1 MPLASPDLT
10 RHARALLPDFEL
22 QREIGRGGMGVVYL
36 ALDVKLDRP
45 VAVKVL
51 PEQLAATPGVRE
63 RFLREARTAAML
75 SHPGIVPIYRADELD
90 GVAFFVMRYVEG
102 PSLGE
107 LLSEGK
113 VLPPPEVAV
122 LLSQVARALDY
133 AHARGV
139 VHRDVKPE
147 NILIEHPTGTAGS
160 PMAARV
166 LVTDFGIA
174 RLAAASPLT
183 GTGQVLGTVHYMSP
197 EQANGEELDGRS
209 DLYSLGVVAFRAL
222 TGRLPF
228 DNESPVAVLVAHA
241 SKAPPTVRSVRADV
255 PAALATIVDRCLQK
269 DRGARY
275 QTGAELASAL
285 DAAGAPVARA
295 STALEVVSEQEAQSL
310 WALAAKLQAE
320 TGVQHSAR
328 ARTATLPTTAGGGR
342 RSLTSG
348 YRLADVRDAAA
359 EAGIPEGSV
368 DRAAEQLGL
377 TPSSAASGGSHPLA
391 LPLADKSPAVN
402 AFIGNATAIVYEVEV
417 PREMLEDDYEQLVS
431 IIRQQLGDPGHVSTL
446 GRTFLWSSSSQR
458 RQLHISIA
466 SRNGRSVIRADERM
480 RLGAGGI
487 FGGVMGGGGGGSLA
501 VAMGLGAGALQSVA
515 TGFALWGVGILS
527 SYLVARRLFHWS
539 RAKRDRELKA
549 LVMQL
554 AEQLGSPR

>member
-1 MPLASPDLT
+1 MPSDSPDLA

-51 PEQLAATPGVRE
+51 PEQLAAAPGVRE
-63 RFLREARTAAML
+63 RFLREARTAAKL

-107 LLSEGK
+107 RLIERT

-147 NILIEHPTGTAGS
+147 NILLEHPPGTAGS
-160 PMAARV
+160 PMAARA

-174 RLAAASPLT
+174 RLTAASPLT

-255 PAALATIVDRCLQK
+255 PAAFATIVDRCLQK
-269 DRGARY
+269 DRAARY
-275 QTGAELASAL
+275 QTGAELAAAL
-285 DAAGAPVARA
+285 DAAVRDSGNEPAASEVAARAAGAPAARA
-295 STALEVVSEQEAQSL
+295 SLAPEVVSEHEARSL

-320 TGVQHSAR
+320 TGVELSAR
-328 ARTATLPTTAGGGR
+328 ARDAKLPATAGGR

-348 YRLADVRDAAA
+348 YRLTDVRDAAT
-359 EAGIPEGSV
+359 EAGIP
-368 DRAAEQLGL
+368 
-377 TPSSAASGGSHPLA
+377 
-391 LPLADKSPAVN
+391 
-402 AFIGNATAIVYEVEV
+402 
-417 PREMLEDDYEQLVS
+417 
-431 IIRQQLGDPGHVSTL
+431 
-446 GRTFLWSSSSQR
+446 
-458 RQLHISIA
+458 
-466 SRNGRSVIRADERM
+466 
-480 RLGAGGI
+480 
-487 FGGVMGGGGGGSLA
+487 
-501 VAMGLGAGALQSVA
+501 
-515 TGFALWGVGILS
+515 
-527 SYLVARRLFHWS
+527 
-539 RAKRDRELKA
+539 
-549 LVMQL
+549 
-554 AEQLGSPR
+554 